1 MARTWV
7 CRFERR
13 IDTGE
18 LCCGFRVVKYLRAW
32 RARLIME
39 GPLGFDVKR
48 EEMERDTWR
57 IFSPEG
63 ARGKVIGAI

>member
-1 MARTWV
+1 
-7 CRFERR
+7 
-13 IDTGE
+13 
-18 LCCGFRVVKYLRAW
+18 VVKYLRAW